1 MDEKRQLHLSFSI
14 HYLYQAMLFNE
25 SHCLEVI
32 SHFQYR
38 LDECYTYYA
47 LESLNY
53 SYNLR
58 KLGHFDE
65 RQYRTQQPV
74 QHYQD

>member
-1 MDEKRQLHLSFSI
+1 MDEKRLFYISFSI

-32 SHFQYR
+32 SHFQCR

-47 LESLNY
+47 LE
-53 SYNLR
+53 
-58 KLGHFDE
+58 
-65 RQYRTQQPV
+65 
-74 QHYQD
+74 